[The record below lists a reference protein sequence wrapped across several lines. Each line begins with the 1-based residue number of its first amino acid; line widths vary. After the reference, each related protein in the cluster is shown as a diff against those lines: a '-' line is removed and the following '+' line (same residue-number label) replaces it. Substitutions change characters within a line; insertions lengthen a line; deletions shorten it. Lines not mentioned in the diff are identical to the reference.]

1 MVMTESTPELL
12 AVLATAYGLPGELE
26 DLEVI
31 TPRGYP
37 IYCFSVA
44 GNRYVVK
51 PGYDNW
57 PDSDV
62 RFKFGL
68 QSYLHK
74 VGYPIPAVYR
84 TKGGQVIWQHVGT
97 GYVLFDYVG
106 AHYEPCLHQ
115 AQCGATAV
123 ALGQFHR
130 LAPMVPDLG
139 TCYWEDADP
148 TFGYSQ
154 AFLDNA
160 RGYAES
166 RRFPL
171 AKHQQVMAC
180 IDHMNET
187 LRRARDYLLARDWF
201 SLPHVPIHGEF
212 NQYHCRFEGE
222 RVLGVI
228 DWDTTRLAPRI
239 QDVARAM
246 NVGIGWGPVDTHYSF
261 AWQLTATPDI
271 GAIIRWVDHYLQNAP
286 PFTREELELFPYL
299 CAAIWPTSGGAQV
312 PRNEDEVH
320 NCERVA
326 EYMRFFVDEADAI
339 RRAIA

>member
-1 MVMTESTPELL
+1 MTESTSDLL
-12 AVLATAYGLPGELE
+12 AALVAAYGLPGELE
-26 DLEVI
+26 DIEVI

-37 IYCFSVA
+37 IYLFSVA

-57 PDSDV
+57 PESDI

-68 QSYLHK
+68 QRYLHEA
-74 VGYPIPAVYR
+74 GYPIPAVYR
-84 TKGGQVIWQHVGT
+84 TKDEQVIWQHAGT

-106 AHYEPCLHQ
+106 VHYDPALHQ
-115 AQCGATAV
+115 PQCDASAL

-130 LAPMVPDLG
+130 LAPTAPNLG

-166 RRFPL
+166 RQFPL
-171 AKHQQVMAC
+171 AKYQQVTAC
-180 IDHMNET
+180 IDQMNNT
-187 LRRARDYLLARDWF
+187 LRLARDYLLDRDWF

-212 NQYHCRFEGE
+212 CQYHCRYAGE

-239 QDVARAM
+239 QDAARAL
-246 NVGIGWGPVDTHYSF
+246 NVAIGWGPVDTYYSF
-261 AWQLTATPDI
+261 AWQLTATPDL
-271 GAIIRWVDHYLQNAP
+271 GAIARWVDHYLQDAP
-286 PFTREELELFPYL
+286 PFTQEELELFPYL
-299 CAAIWPTSGGAQV
+299 CAAVWPTSGGAQV
-312 PRNEDEVH
+312 PRNEEEVN

-326 EYMRFFVDEADAI
+326 EYMQFYLDEAEAI
-339 RRAIA
+339 KLAIA